1 MKRTM
6 MIAASAAA
14 LLLAAG
20 CASTDEAGTR
30 RISELENQLQTTRTK
45 P

>member
-1 MKRTM
+1 MGELTMKRTM

-20 CASTDEAGTR
+20 CASTDEAGTS
-30 RISELENQLQTTRTK
+30 RISELEN
-45 P
+45 